1 MKTTKENDNNNI
13 VHYVDWIN
21 QIFKKNSL
29 QCDLY
34 FLDDNKEKD
43 VSKKRKA
50 QLKDEYDNISR
61 SKENINNSKKIKNEL
76 SIKDNMHDYIYDDR
90 IYNNDKEKNVI
101 KSDNKNVIKSD
112 NKNVI
117 KSDNKNVIKSDYKS
131 DDRNAC
137 DIYKSNKKNVPDN
150 CHIYDDNSSV
160 ENLDGKNKLNNI
172 RNIHNDNSS
181 SCDISDIKSEDEYIE
196 PYEKKNEENINE
208 YKNKKNIANENIKEG
223 KSSIYNDEHN
233 YNSLLYNSCNGEISK
248 INKISSHNNID
259 NNMDNYNTFA
269 NVNNFIIYS
278 SDDEDNISNYYN
290 GKDVLNDEIMFPIK
304 FNFEKLKKNIY
315 VIEHIDKIYY
325 DTFLNKNPSEK
336 SVFMNNESTGYLKND
351 VNDKCVVD
359 NINVINPSSV
369 NTLSNISNIRNE
381 KIENNN
387 KNEKL
392 IKSYP
397 TQSKNVMST
406 FSFWNIEKE
415 TFITKPLYAQN
426 LRKKQFSLLDE
437 SEEMIRNYSSNQY
450 SIKFVPRHLL
460 YVMSQV
466 ASRSFFDPLYRKQLF
481 FRY

>member
-1 MKTTKENDNNNI
+1 
-13 VHYVDWIN
+13 
-21 QIFKKNSL
+21 
-29 QCDLY
+29 
-34 FLDDNKEKD
+34 
-43 VSKKRKA
+43 
-50 QLKDEYDNISR
+50 
-61 SKENINNSKKIKNEL
+61 
-76 SIKDNMHDYIYDDR
+76 MHDYIYDDR

-233 YNSLLYNSCNGEISK
+233 YNSLLYNSCNGEI
-248 INKISSHNNID
+248 N
-259 NNMDNYNTFA
+259 
-269 NVNNFIIYS
+269 
-278 SDDEDNISNYYN
+278 DEDNISNYYN

-336 SVFMNNESTGYLKND
+336 RVFMNNESTGYLKND
-351 VNDKCVVD
+351 VNDKYVVD

-369 NTLSNISNIRNE
+369 NTLSNIPNIRNE

-397 TQSKNVMST
+397 PQSKNVMSP
-406 FSFWNIEKE
+406 FSFWNMK
-415 TFITKPLYAQN
+415 
-426 LRKKQFSLLDE
+426 R
-437 SEEMIRNYSSNQY
+437 
-450 SIKFVPRHLL
+450 RHLYQTL
-460 YVMSQV
+460 
-466 ASRSFFDPLYRKQLF
+466 
-481 FRY
+481 

>member
-112 NKNVI
+112 KCYKN
-117 KSDNKNVIKSDYKS
+117 
-131 DDRNAC
+131 
-137 DIYKSNKKNVPDN
+137 NKKNVPDN

-392 IKSYP
+392 LKSYP

>member
-1 MKTTKENDNNNI
+1 MKRTKENDNNNI

-61 SKENINNSKKIKNEL
+61 NKENMNNSKKIKNEL
-76 SIKDNMHDYIYDDR
+76 SIKDNMDDYIYDDR
-90 IYNNDKEKNVI
+90 MYNNDEEKNVL
-101 KSDNKNVIKSD
+101 KCDNKN
-112 NKNVI
+112 
-117 KSDNKNVIKSDYKS
+117 

-137 DIYKSNKKNVPDN
+137 DIYKSNKKYVPDN
-150 CHIYDDNSSV
+150 CHIYDDNSLV
-160 ENLDGKNKLNNI
+160 EILDGKNKLNNI

-196 PYEKKNEENINE
+196 AYEKKNEENINE
-208 YKNKKNIANENIKEG
+208 YKNKKNISNENITEG
-223 KSSIYNDEHN
+223 KSLIYNDEYN
-233 YNSLLYNSCNGEISK
+233 YNSLLYNSCNDKISK
-248 INKISSHNNID
+248 INKISSHNNND

-278 SDDEDNISNYYN
+278 SDDEDNILNYYN

-325 DTFLNKNPSEK
+325 DTFLKKNPSGK
-336 SVFMNNESTGYLKND
+336 SVFMNDESTGYLKKD
-351 VNDKCVVD
+351 MDDKCVVD
-359 NINVINPSSV
+359 NINVINPSNM

-381 KIENNN
+381 KIENNK

>member
-13 VHYVDWIN
+13 IHYVDWIN
-21 QIFKKNSL
+21 QIFKKSSL
-29 QCDLY
+29 QSDIY
-34 FLDDNKEKD
+34 FFDDNKEKD

-50 QLKDEYDNISR
+50 QLKDEYDNIS
-61 SKENINNSKKIKNEL
+61 KGKKKINNLKKKKNEL
-76 SIKDNMHDYIYDDR
+76 NIKDNMKGYIYDDE
-90 IYNNDKEKNVI
+90 EKNV
-101 KSDNKNVIKSD
+101 V
-112 NKNVI
+112 
-117 KSDNKNVIKSDYKS
+117 KS
-131 DDRNAC
+131 DDKSSC
-137 DIYKSNKKNVPDN
+137 DIYKSNNKYVPHN
-150 CHIYDDNSSV
+150 SHIYNDNNLV
-160 ENLDGKNKLNNI
+160 EILDVKNKENSI
-172 RNIHNDNSS
+172 RNIHNGSSS

-196 PYEKKNEENINE
+196 QYEKNNEENINE
-208 YKNKKNIANENIKEG
+208 YRNEKNRTNKNIMEG
-223 KSSIYNDEHN
+223 KSLIYNDEHN
-233 YNSLLYNSCNGEISK
+233 YNSLIYNPCNDKISK
-248 INKISSHNNID
+248 MNKMGSHND
-259 NNMDNYNTFA
+259 NNNNNNMDNMDNYNTFA
-269 NVNNFIIYS
+269 NACNFIIYS

-290 GKDVLNDEIMFPIK
+290 DKELLNDDIMLPIK

-325 DTFLNKNPSEK
+325 DTFLKKNQNEK
-336 SVFMNNESTGYLKND
+336 SVLINDENSGYLKND
-351 VNDKCVVD
+351 INDKCVVD
-359 NINVINPSSV
+359 NINVMNPSNM

-392 IKSYP
+392 IKSDAA
-397 TQSKNVMST
+397 QSKNVMST
-406 FSFWNIEKE
+406 FSFWNIEME

>member
-1 MKTTKENDNNNI
+1 MKRTKENDNNNI

-50 QLKDEYDNISR
+50 QLKGEYDNISR
-61 SKENINNSKKIKNEL
+61 NKENMNNCKKIKNEL
-76 SIKDNMHDYIYDDR
+76 SIKDNMDDYIYDAR
-90 IYNNDKEKNVI
+90 MYNNDEEKNVI
-101 KSDNKNVIKSD
+101 KSDFKKN
-112 NKNVI
+112 
-117 KSDNKNVIKSDYKS
+117 

-137 DIYKSNKKNVPDN
+137 DIYKSNKKYVPDN
-150 CHIYDDNSSV
+150 CHIYDDNSLV
-160 ENLDGKNKLNNI
+160 EILDGKNKLNNI

-196 PYEKKNEENINE
+196 AYEKKNEENINE
-208 YKNKKNIANENIKEG
+208 YKNKKNISNENITEG
-223 KSSIYNDEHN
+223 KSLIYNDEYN
-233 YNSLLYNSCNGEISK
+233 YNSLLYNSCNDKISK
-248 INKISSHNNID
+248 INKISSHNNND

-278 SDDEDNISNYYN
+278 SDDEDNILNYYN

-325 DTFLNKNPSEK
+325 DTFLKKNPSGK
-336 SVFMNNESTGYLKND
+336 SVFMNDESTGYLKND
-351 VNDKCVVD
+351 MDDKCVVD
-359 NINVINPSSV
+359 NINVINPSNM

-381 KIENNN
+381 KIENNK

-415 TFITKPLYAQN
+415 TFITKPLYAHN